1 MHKNDIL
8 RLTVKESG
16 YKQSRVTPHFSNG
29 QNLLKKILRK
39 ESGDVFSESG
49 RRFRD
54 CWACNFNKRSY
65 SITLFHLHQKI
76 RI

>member
-39 ESGDVFSESG
+39 EII
-49 RRFRD
+49 
-54 CWACNFNKRSY
+54 W
-65 SITLFHLHQKI
+65 QKLLKNI
-76 RI
+76 SKKDK

>member
-16 YKQSRVTPHFSNG
+16 NKQSRVTPHFSNG

-39 ESGDVFSESG
+39 E
-49 RRFRD
+49 RF
-54 CWACNFNKRSY
+54 W
-65 SITLFHLHQKI
+65 QKLLKNI
-76 RI
+76 SKKDK